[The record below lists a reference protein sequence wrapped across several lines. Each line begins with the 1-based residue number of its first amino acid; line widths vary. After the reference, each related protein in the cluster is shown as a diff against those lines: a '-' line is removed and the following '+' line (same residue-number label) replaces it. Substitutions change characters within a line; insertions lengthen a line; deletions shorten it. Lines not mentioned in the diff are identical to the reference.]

1 MWLAF
6 LAGISFLLVCQILI
20 IFVCTDWNFIAS
32 QAAERM
38 KSEKLIDEIIQDVP
52 KSASLNA
59 IN

>member
-38 KSEKLIDEIIQDVP
+38 KSEELIDEIIQDVP
-52 KSASLNA
+52 KSASL
-59 IN
+59 